1 MNVPISERQFCSD
14 NAGKVFYYV
23 DGGKHAPENIKQVT
37 PVYSKTVRQ
46 TFWKLL
52 NEGRDA
58 WLGYDSI
65 FENESEAEQFVKT
78 VKHIRSQFRH
88 DPYVSNTM
96 LLKHF
101 EDFKDIENKIEDGL
115 KDYPNFDGIDFCD
128 VSAHGIQVRTHHK
141 AFEKYTYGS
150 QFTIEY
156 DFSNKDEIPNL
167 VINNFKNNDNEKD
180 VKSQK
185 RFIAYGEKY
194 GWD

>member
-1 MNVPISERQFCSD
+1 MNVPNNERQFCSD

-23 DGGKHAPENIKQVT
+23 DGGKYTPKNIKQVT
-37 PVYSKTVRQ
+37 PIYSKTLGKI
-46 TFWKLL
+46 FWKLL
-52 NEGRDA
+52 NEDMDV
-58 WLGYDSI
+58 WLGYDRI
-65 FENESEAEQFVKT
+65 FENESEAEQFIET

-128 VSAHGIQVRTHHK
+128 VSANGIQVRIHHK
-141 AFEKYTYGS
+141 AIKGYTYGS
-150 QFTIEY
+150 QFTIKY

-167 VINNFKNNDNEKD
+167 VINNFKNIDNEED
-180 VKSQK
+180 IESQK
-185 RFIAYGEKY
+185 RFIDSGEKY